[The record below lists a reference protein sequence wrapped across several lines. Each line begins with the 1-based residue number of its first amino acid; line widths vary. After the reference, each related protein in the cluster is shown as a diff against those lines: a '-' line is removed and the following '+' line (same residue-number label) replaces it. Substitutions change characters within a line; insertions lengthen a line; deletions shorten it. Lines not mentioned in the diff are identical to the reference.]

1 MKNIMKWNQLLA
13 FAAIAVIAT
22 ACGGGE
28 QTAETTATPE
38 PVADGVRTIEIIGV
52 DEMKFVVAGPVEGV
66 TTGQA
71 YGSNLKLETIT
82 AAAGEQLRISLSS
95 VSVLPATAMAHN
107 FVLLTLDADVDAF
120 ARASISA
127 RDNGYLAPDMM
138 GWVIAHTKM
147 LGGGESDS
155 ITFTVPS
162 EPGEYTFICSF
173 PGHYAGGM
181 VGKLIVS

>member
-1 MKNIMKWNQLLA
+1 MKNSMKWTSLFGIILTLMV
-13 FAAIAVIAT
+13 FT

-28 QTAETTATPE
+28 QAQTAETAAP
-38 PVADGVRTIEIIGV
+38 AADDGVRTINILGV
-52 DEMKFVVAGPVEGV
+52 DEMKFVVAEAAEGI
-66 TTGQA
+66 TTGAQ
-71 YGSNLKLETIT
+71 YGSNLKLEAIT
-82 AAAGEQLRISLSS
+82 ATAGEELRINLST
-95 VSVLPATAMAHN
+95 VSALPATAMSHN
-107 FVLLTLDADVDAF
+107 FVLLTADADVDAF

-138 GWVIAHTKM
+138 DWVIVHTAM

-155 ITFTVPS
+155 ITFTAPM

-181 VGKLIVS
+181 VGKLIVQ